1 MVKKDFISFREEE
14 QYLDEFLDYTPPTP
28 TPTPEM
34 QKSQDASQKKN
45 QEFKQNQIKPTG
57 WKSTQKSSD
66 VVPLGSFSDPDSI
79 LSKGTASIHGPE
91 QEFEPPAPIDP
102 TSLEDVW
109 TQGKG
114 YAPKGVDARHGGD
127 PAPVSQLP
135 INVRRALSAVAQS
148 MKKRRQ
154 GAVAP
159 GMKAIPKQTE
169 TGSQSAPVPMSYLAN
184 PGVTTQ
190 GGYKL

>member
-1 MVKKDFISFREEE
+1 MVNKDFISFREEE

-34 QKSQDASQKKN
+34 QKPQSASQKKN
-45 QEFKQNQIKPTG
+45 QEFKQNQVKPTG

-66 VVPLGSFSDPDSI
+66 VVPLGSFGDPDSI
-79 LSKGTASIHGPE
+79 LSKGTAALHGPE
-91 QEFEPPAPIDP
+91 IDP
-102 TSLEDVW
+102 TSLEDVF

-114 YAPKGVDARHGGD
+114 FEKGKDGRAGGD

-159 GMKAIPKQTE
+159 GMKAIPKQTD
-169 TGSQSAPVPMSYLAN
+169 TGDQSAPVPMNYLAN